1 MRNRNKANRGLQYYQ
16 YKHSFSF
23 SIFIMF
29 SACDRFEEDM
39 ALVARGG
46 RALGCYR
53 DSLDRRLLAGFV
65 R

>member
-1 MRNRNKANRGLQYYQ
+1 M
-16 YKHSFSF
+16 
-23 SIFIMF
+23 FIMF